1 MSLLDYVHTKVLPG
15 LDDDTISPPIELIVY
30 TMRAMV
36 KPTPL
41 IPKIPQLLNYLGHIE
56 YVRCVFMRQLR
67 KIRRLDQQIRM
78 DKDKAGGHAST
89 NEPVEVVPLTKDER
103 EYIEGVLDSDEEMR
117 STYRKAVTEFS
128 LLVNYL
134 FPIAQRTVYL

>member
-1 MSLLDYVHTKVLPG
+1 MLPG

-41 IPKIPQLLNYLGHIE
+41 IPKIPQLLDYLGHIE

-78 DKDKAGGHAST
+78 DQDKAGGHAST
-89 NEPVEVVPLTKDER
+89 NETVEVVPLTKDER
-103 EYIEGVLDSDEEMR
+103 EYIEGVLDGDEEMR